1 MNFEFVP
8 SKSPNFTW
16 NGPTGSTNRKVQDAE
31 ILVVKIYIGTSDTLA
46 RAQDLL
52 PIKWAMISF
61 NLDKSSRISPLLY
74 SRSLSEHYYSPNLLI
89 RQEIHVYV

>member
-1 MNFEFVP
+1 MSVFQV
-8 SKSPNFTW
+8 KTRIKFTW
-16 NGPTGSTNRKVQDAE
+16 NGSTNRKVQDAE

-61 NLDKSSRISPLLY
+61 NLVKSSRIFTFIIFQAIFGTLLAAI
-74 SRSLSEHYYSPNLLI
+74 LLI
-89 RQEIHVYV
+89 RQEI

>member
-1 MNFEFVP
+1 MGQMWTFP
-8 SKSPNFTW
+8 SKNPNFTW
-16 NGPTGSTNRKVQDAE
+16 NGSTNRKVQDAE

-61 NLDKSSRISPLLY
+61 NL
-74 SRSLSEHYYSPNLLI
+74 
-89 RQEIHVYV
+89 V

>member
-16 NGPTGSTNRKVQDAE
+16 NGSTNRKVQDAE